1 MANSVAILGSGNM
14 AFQLLA
20 AFDKAS
26 VQLSGLISRDLGRG
40 ASTLEATSANCELVG
55 GRDVSDLEADLIILA
70 VPDDAIA
77 DVLRFYQFN
86 SNHILVHTSGAA
98 SIDVIQHERA
108 GVLYP
113 LQTFTWGEAVDF
125 SGIPVLIEGSS
136 LSVEESLI
144 DLARTVSDTVQVTS
158 SENRLKLHVAAVLVS
173 NFTNH
178 LYHRAE
184 KWLAKSDLSLGILQP
199 LIDETQRKAKEIGAE
214 KAQTGPA
221 KRGDEKTLALHEEL
235 LEDDGLKELYHLISE
250 DIKNFK

>member
-1 MANSVAILGSGNM
+1 MPKSVAILGSGNM
-14 AFQLLA
+14 AFQLLS

-26 VQLSGLISRDLGRG
+26 VSLSGLISRDLGQG
-40 ASTLEATSANCELVG
+40 ASTLEATSAKCELVG
-55 GRDVSDLEADLIILA
+55 GRDVSDLETDLIILA

-77 DVLRFYQFN
+77 EVLRFYQFN
-86 SNHILVHTSGAA
+86 SHHILIHTSGAA
-98 SIDVIQHERA
+98 SIDVIHHERA
-108 GVLYP
+108 GVFYP
-113 LQTFTWGEAVDF
+113 LQTLTWGESVDF
-125 SGIPVLIEGSS
+125 SSIPVLIEGSS

-144 DLARTVSDTVQVTS
+144 DLAQAVSNTVQVIS

-184 KWLAKSDLSLGILQP
+184 KWLAESELSLSLLQP
-199 LIDETQRKAKEIGAE
+199 LIDETNRKAKELGAE

-221 KRGDEKTLALHEEL
+221 KRGDEKTLALHKEI